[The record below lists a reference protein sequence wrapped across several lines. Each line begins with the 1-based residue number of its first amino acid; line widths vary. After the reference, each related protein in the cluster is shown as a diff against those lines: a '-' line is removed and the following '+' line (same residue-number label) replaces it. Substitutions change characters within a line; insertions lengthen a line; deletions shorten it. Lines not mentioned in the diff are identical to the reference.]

1 MKKNIVIALLIVI
14 AVFIYFR
21 QENKNYYD
29 MINAVS
35 GATPLAVSRD
45 IPGEISLTIDGL
57 VKQEYSFSASALGGF
72 ASTRIRT
79 KEFSPDGKYLGAYAY
94 SGIPVFNILEGIAP
108 EKKPD
113 DVFNQPLDILVSFV
127 SSTGKTVSFTF
138 NEIIMADDTLPV
150 TLAYYREP
158 IKPTT
163 DAVKD
168 SYDKNIFTEE
178 LTGLR
183 LIAPKEP
190 DTARYLNN
198 VVKIT
203 YTTLPAPND
212 LLPERKKGTKCV
224 SQSMTC
230 IDGENKYEGS
240 FENIPRTKKESWT
253 LIGHGH
259 GYEENVEA
267 EGYDLRAFLKANF
280 DDIREDDYFLFAAC
294 DGYRCL
300 FSYREIFALDSGKEM
315 MIVDKINGELPET
328 GYRLAPT
335 ADFFSDRS
343 MWAVAYVVRLKAT
356 EK

>member
-1 MKKNIVIALLIVI
+1 MKKNIVILLLI
-14 AVFIYFR
+14 ALTVFIYFR

-35 GATPLAVSRD
+35 GATPLAISRD
-45 IPGEISLTIDGL
+45 IPDEISLTIDGL
-57 VKQEYSFSASALGGF
+57 VKQEYNLSASALGGF
-72 ASTRIRT
+72 APTRIRT

-94 SGIPVFNILEGIAP
+94 TGIPAFNILEGIAP
-108 EKKPD
+108 QKKPD
-113 DVFNQPLDILVSFV
+113 DVFNQPLDILINFV
-127 SSTGKTVSFTF
+127 SSTGKTVSFSF

-158 IKPTT
+158 IQPTT
-163 DAVKD
+163 DQVRD
-168 SYDKNIFTEE
+168 TYDKNIYTEP

-190 DTARYLNN
+190 DTARYLDN

-212 LLPERKKGTKCV
+212 LLPERKKGTKCA
-224 SQSMTC
+224 SHSLTC

-240 FENIPRTKKESWT
+240 LENIPGIKKEDWA

-267 EGYDLRAFLKANF
+267 EGYDLRAFLKSNF
-280 DDIREDDYFLFAAC
+280 DDISKDDYFLFAAC

-300 FSYREIFALDSGKEM
+300 FSYREIFVIESGKDM
-315 MIVDKINGELPET
+315 MIVDKVNGEMPET

-343 MWAVAYVVRLKAT
+343 MWAVAYIVRIRT
-356 EK
+356 VQ